1 MAQHIFTGIG
11 APSFAPTKLGQHYI
25 ETSTGTSYIS
35 TGTSST
41 ADWKPS
47 TALSNE
53 QIQDAVGPMFAG
65 TYPITATYNDALNT
79 VQITLTEA
87 GLNHNNLMNVGTNSH
102 FTIDNHIGSLTN
114 PHNVTK
120 LQVGLGNCD
129 NTSDANKPISN
140 ATQTALNAKENTI
153 FAGGTSQYWRG
164 DKTWQELNKSAVG
177 LGNVDNTS
185 DASKPISTLTQ
196 TALNLKYDA
205 NNPNNYETPAQLNT
219 RDTNNRNRI
228 NHTGTQTAS
237 TISDFTTSVDF
248 RITNQKGQANGIATL
263 DATVKIPVG
272 QIPALPYAPTSH
284 THTAS
289 QITDF
294 SSAVT
299 TITNP
304 LYATV
309 GHTHADAT
317 TVASGFMSAA
327 DKVKL
332 DGITNDVFY
341 KTTAALTNSSNS
353 TLTSITELGIPV
365 VAGNAYRFRFWI
377 LYRSTATTTGLVVAM
392 TATAGATGTLSAN
405 LRNNTST
412 TTAVMSTLNAFN
424 TVLTYTS
431 TPTANTDFI
440 AEIEGIFVC
449 TASGNIVPQFRS
461 ETNGQTIT
469 VRVNSIAEVKQL

>member
-53 QIQDAVGPMFAG
+53 QIQDAVGPMFVG

-102 FTIDNHIGSLTN
+102 FTIDSHIGSLTN
-114 PHNVTK
+114 PHSVTK

-129 NTSDANKPISN
+129 NTSDLNKPIST
-140 ATQTALNAKENTI
+140 ATQTALN
-153 FAGGTSQYWRG
+153 S
-164 DKTWQELNKSAVG
+164 
-177 LGNVDNTS
+177 
-185 DASKPISTLTQ
+185 
-196 TALNLKYDA
+196 KYDA
-205 NNPNNYETPAQLNT
+205 SNPNSYETTTQLNA
-219 RDTNNRNRI
+219 RDTANRSRT
-228 NHTGTQTAS
+228 NHTGTQLAS
-237 TISDFTTSVDF
+237 TISDFSTAADA
-248 RITNQKGQANGIATL
+248 RITAQKGVANGIPTL
-263 DATVKIPVG
+263 DATVKIPTA

-284 THTAS
+284 THVVAD
-289 QITDF
+289 ITDF
-294 SSAVT
+294 TTGVT

-304 LYATV
+304 LYATM
-309 GHTHADAT
+309 GHTHANAT
-317 TVASGFMSAA
+317 TVASGFMSPA

-365 VAGNAYRFRFWI
+365 VAGTAYRFRFWI
-377 LYRSTATTTGLVVAM
+377 LYRSSASTTGLVVAM
-392 TATAGATGTLSAN
+392 TNTAGATGTLSAN

-412 TTAVMSTLNAFN
+412 ATAVMSTLNAFN

-431 TPTANTDFI
+431 TPSVNTDFV

-461 ETNGQTIT
+461 EINGQTIT
-469 VRVNSIAEVKQL
+469 VQANSIAEVKQL